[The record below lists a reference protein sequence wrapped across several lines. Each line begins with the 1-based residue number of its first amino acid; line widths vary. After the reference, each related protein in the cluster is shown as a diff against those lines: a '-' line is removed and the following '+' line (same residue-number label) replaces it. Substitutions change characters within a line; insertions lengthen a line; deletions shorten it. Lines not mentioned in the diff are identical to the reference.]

1 MAQIVEFCGAPGT
14 GKSTLYNEVVSL
26 YNKESNWI
34 PGNYLYPLTNLHYKY
49 VPGFITSLILKKRK
63 QYNFAEMNS
72 AAKRFIEQN
81 KELMDC
87 CWSNIYFKQKKSF
100 NSEDNRFRAAEIWFK
115 IIQKL
120 QVIKESGCSKFA
132 VVDEGIIQR
141 IDSLL
146 YKSRDFEEEQV
157 EIAEIISKIMLPNA
171 IVYIDADVDISIS
184 RMKKRKKKLPQFE
197 QLSTNELKKIYQDYQ
212 RRWLYT
218 LDLMKEK
225 NIPVLTIDAS
235 KEVHQNKKLILE
247 FLGNLKY

>member
-1 MAQIVEFCGAPGT
+1 LAKLVEFCGAPGT
-14 GKSTLYNEVVSL
+14 GKSTIYNELISIW
-26 YNKESNWI
+26 KKDSNWI
-34 PGNYLYPLTNLHYKY
+34 PGENLYPVARLNYKN
-49 VPGFITSLILKKRK
+49 VSGFINTIFGKAKK

-72 AAKRFIEQN
+72 AAKRFIVQN
-81 KELMDC
+81 EEFMDC
-87 CWSNIYFKQKKSF
+87 CWNNIYYRQKKSF

-120 QVIKESGCSKFA
+120 QVINESGSCKFA

-146 YKSRDFEEEQV
+146 YKSSGAEEEQV
-157 EIAEIISKIMLPNA
+157 EITEIISKIMLPNA
-171 IVYIDADVDISIS
+171 IVYIDADVDLSIS

-197 QLSTNELKKIYQDYQ
+197 QLSTDELKKIYQDYR

-218 LDLMKEK
+218 LELMKEK

-235 KEVHQNKKLILE
+235 KEVHQNKRLILE
-247 FLGNLKY
+247 FLENLK